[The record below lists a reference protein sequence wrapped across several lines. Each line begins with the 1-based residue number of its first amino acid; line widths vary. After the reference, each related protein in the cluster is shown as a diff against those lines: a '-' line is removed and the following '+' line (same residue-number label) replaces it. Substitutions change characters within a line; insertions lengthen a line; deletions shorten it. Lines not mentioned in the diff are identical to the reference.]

1 MDLIYILGG
10 FFGLI
15 IGGNYL
21 VSGAV
26 ALANRLGI
34 SPMIIGLT
42 LVGFGTSMPE
52 LVTSVQAA
60 LIGSPGIAMG
70 NVIGS
75 NIANILLILGIG
87 AILAPIA
94 VTKSVMARDGFVL
107 VLATVLCVA
116 IVLYGFIGRIAGLGL
131 IAILVTYLVVTI
143 RADQSA
149 PSSQVDEV
157 MHLPSPLR
165 SVLIL
170 VGGLATT
177 IFAARFLV
185 QGAVSVAAQWGMSE
199 TVIGLTVVAIGTS
212 LPELMT
218 TIIAARRGQNDVA
231 FGNVIGSNIFNILG
245 ILGATAVISPLNV
258 PVAIIS
264 LDIWVMLAATTALVF
279 FSMTGW
285 RVSRREGTVLLVG
298 YGVYLAVLIAS

>member
-15 IGGNYL
+15 IGGSYL

-94 VTKSVMARDGFVL
+94 VTKSVMARDGSIL

-143 RADQSA
+143 RSDQSA

-258 PVAIIS
+258 PVAIIR

-285 RVSRREGTVLLVG
+285 RVSRRKGTVLLVG